1 MDEARCL
8 SDRSLRYGR
17 NIMVI
22 CFISGGV
29 KFFAA
34 DFSEATLFGIEVQE
48 KQFWQVLFFLLIW
61 HLVYFVVLLNDDI
74 RNWWSTYITD
84 RYPSSK
90 FVTYFRTPP
99 EGITVDRRTYTF
111 PDHPTHFQW
120 QYRKGTHSTTGEVSH
135 SNHNQIRRTI
145 LRVVV
150 LDGGFPILFSLFTIF
165 FVMGE
170 RLTFFLVVREWLT
183 LTFWAFWKFVVE
195 TLFG

>member
-22 CFISGGV
+22 CFIAFGV

-34 DFSEATLFGIEVQE
+34 DFSGASLFSIEVQD
-48 KQFWQVLFFLLIW
+48 QHFWLVLLLLLIW

-74 RNWWSTYITD
+74 RNWWSIHVTKS
-84 RYPSSK
+84 YPSSK
-90 FVTYFRTPP
+90 FVTYIRKPP
-99 EGITVDRRTYTF
+99 EGITVDQQTYTF
-111 PDHPTHFQW
+111 PDHPIKFRW
-120 QYRKGTHSTTGEVSH
+120 QYQKGSHIMTGGVLQ
-135 SNHNQIRRTI
+135 SNHKQTRRTI
-145 LRVVV
+145 ARVVV